1 MRRHPRNRPERCARG
16 LRALTGTVHTL
27 VAVSVPPPRV
37 ELTVSNR
44 TLLRVLA
51 ITALFIFLIQLRST
65 LHTVLI
71 ELLISV
77 FLAIALNPL
86 VSMTERRLR
95 LKHGP
100 AAILVFLVTILVVVV
115 FLIVIFT
122 PLYNEVRSFA
132 QHLPEYLDK
141 AEKSRLFKDLDQRYD
156 LLSKLRTES
165 QSLPNR
171 LPATASAALGFAGTI
186 ASAVFET
193 ITILFLT
200 LFLLLELPAIGR
212 SVVSLLPPQ
221 HADTAIRMQSEISQT
236 VARYVASNIA
246 VSIFAGLVTW
256 ISLIILGVP
265 FALVLALLMALF
277 DLLPLIGATLG
288 GAIVVLVATITVS
301 VTAGIIMLVVLIV
314 YQQTENHLVQPIV
327 MKRSVAVSPLIVIVS
342 VLVGAALL
350 GILGALLA
358 IPVAGSIQIALRDI
372 VAARRMR
379 VAELYTM
386 SGREP
391 PT

>member
-1 MRRHPRNRPERCARG
+1 V
-16 LRALTGTVHTL
+16 LTGGVHRL
-27 VAVSVPPPRV
+27 GAVSVPPSRV
-37 ELTVSNR
+37 ELTISNR

-51 ITALFIFLIQLRST
+51 ITALFIFVIDLRSS
-65 LHTVLI
+65 LHNVLI

-77 FLAIALNPL
+77 FLAVALNPL
-86 VSMTERRLR
+86 VSATERRLH

-100 AAILVFLVTILVVVV
+100 AAIVVFVGTILVVVI

-122 PLYNEVRSFA
+122 PLYNEVRDFA
-132 QHLPEYLDK
+132 EHLPDYIDK

-156 LLSKLRTES
+156 LLKKLRQ
-165 QSLPNR
+165 QSKTLPSR
-171 LPATASAALGFAGTI
+171 LPATASAALGLAGTV

-193 ITILFLT
+193 ITVLFLT
-200 LFLLLELPAIGR
+200 LFLLLELPSIGR
-212 SVVSLLPPQ
+212 SVVSLLPPA
-221 HADTAIRMQSEISQT
+221 HADTAIRMQGEISST
-236 VARYVASNIA
+236 VARYVATNIA

-256 ISLIILGVP
+256 ISLLILGVP
-265 FALVLALLMALF
+265 FALVLALLMGLF

-288 GAIVVLVATITVS
+288 GTIVVLVATITVS
-301 VTAGIIMLVVLIV
+301 VTAGVIMIIVLVV

-327 MKRSVAVSPLIVIVS
+327 MKRSVAVSPLIVILS

-372 VAARRMR
+372 VEARRTR
-379 VAELYTM
+379 VAELYSM
-386 SGREP
+386 SGRTP
-391 PT
+391 PA

>member
-1 MRRHPRNRPERCARG
+1 V
-16 LRALTGTVHTL
+16 LTGALHRL
-27 VAVSVPPPRV
+27 GAVSVPPSRV

-44 TLLRVLA
+44 TLLRVLT
-51 ITALFIFLIQLRST
+51 ITALFIFVVDLRSS
-65 LHTVLI
+65 LHNVLI

-86 VSMTERRLR
+86 VSVTERRLH

-100 AAILVFLVTILVVVV
+100 AAIVVFLATILVVVV

-132 QHLPEYLDK
+132 EHLPDYIDK
-141 AEKSRLFKDLDQRYD
+141 AEKSRLFRDLDQRYN
-156 LLSKLRTES
+156 LLNKLRQ
-165 QSLPNR
+165 QSKTLPNR
-171 LPATASAALGFAGTI
+171 LPATASAALGLAGTV
-186 ASAVFET
+186 ANAVFET
-193 ITILFLT
+193 ITVLFLT
-200 LFLLLELPAIGR
+200 LFLLLELPSIGR
-212 SVVSLLPPQ
+212 SVVSLLPPEQ
-221 HADTAIRMQSEISQT
+221 ADTAIRMQGEISST
-236 VARYVASNIA
+236 VARYVATNIA

-256 ISLIILGVP
+256 ISLLILGVP
-265 FALVLALLMALF
+265 FALVLALLMGLF

-288 GAIVVLVATITVS
+288 GTIVVLVATITVS
-301 VTAGIIMLVVLIV
+301 VTAGVIMIIVLVV

-327 MKRSVAVSPLIVIVS
+327 MRRSVAVSPLIVILS

-379 VAELYTM
+379 VAELYSM
-386 SGREP
+386 SGRTP
-391 PT
+391 PV

>member
-1 MRRHPRNRPERCARG
+1 
-16 LRALTGTVHTL
+16 
-27 VAVSVPPPRV
+27 
-37 ELTVSNR
+37 
-44 TLLRVLA
+44 VLA
-51 ITALFIFLIQLRST
+51 ITALFIFVIDLRSS
-65 LHTVLI
+65 LHNVLI

-77 FLAIALNPL
+77 FLAVALNPL
-86 VSMTERRLR
+86 VSATERRLH

-100 AAILVFLVTILVVVV
+100 AAIVVFVGTILVVVI

-122 PLYNEVRSFA
+122 PLYNEVRDFA
-132 QHLPEYLDK
+132 EHLPDYIDK

-156 LLSKLRTES
+156 LLKKLRQ
-165 QSLPNR
+165 QSKTLPSR
-171 LPATASAALGFAGTI
+171 LPATASAALGLAGTV

-193 ITILFLT
+193 ITVLFLT
-200 LFLLLELPAIGR
+200 LFLLLELPSIGR
-212 SVVSLLPPQ
+212 SVVSLLPPA
-221 HADTAIRMQSEISQT
+221 HADTAIRMQGEISST
-236 VARYVASNIA
+236 VARYVATNIA

-256 ISLIILGVP
+256 ISLLILGVP
-265 FALVLALLMALF
+265 FALVLALLMGLF

-288 GAIVVLVATITVS
+288 GTIVVLVATITVS
-301 VTAGIIMLVVLIV
+301 VTAGVIMIVVLVV

-327 MKRSVAVSPLIVIVS
+327 MKRSVAVSPLIVILS

-372 VAARRMR
+372 VAARRTR

-386 SGREP
+386 SGRAP
-391 PT
+391 PE

>member
-1 MRRHPRNRPERCARG
+1 M
-16 LRALTGTVHTL
+16 
-27 VAVSVPPPRV
+27 PPSRV

-44 TLLRVLA
+44 TLLRVLVV
-51 ITALFIFLIQLRST
+51 TALFLFVLDLRNS

-71 ELLISV
+71 ELLISI

-86 VSMTERRLR
+86 VSVAERRLR
-95 LKHGP
+95 LAHGP
-100 AAILVFLVTILVVVV
+100 AAVFVFLLTILVVVV

-122 PLYNEVRSFA
+122 PLYNEVRSFSE
-132 QHLPEYLDK
+132 HLPEYLDK
-141 AEKSRLFKDLDQRYD
+141 AEKSRLFRDLDQRYD
-156 LLSKLRTES
+156 LLSKLRKQS
-165 QSLPNR
+165 QTLPDR

-186 ASAVFET
+186 ANALFET
-193 ITILFLT
+193 ITVLFLT
-200 LFLLLELPAIGR
+200 LFLLLELPSIGR
-212 SVVSLLPPQ
+212 SIVSLLPPAQ
-221 HADTAIRMQSEISQT
+221 ADTAIRMQSEISQT
-236 VARYVASNIA
+236 VARYVATNIA

-265 FALVLALLMALF
+265 FALVLALLMGLF

-288 GAIVVLVATITVS
+288 GAIVVIVATITVS
-301 VTAGIIMLVVLIV
+301 VTAGLIMIVVLVV

-327 MKRSVAVSPLIVIVS
+327 MRRSVAVSPLIVILS

-379 VAELYTM
+379 VAELYSM
-386 SGREP
+386 SGRTP
-391 PT
+391 PE

>member
-1 MRRHPRNRPERCARG
+1 
-16 LRALTGTVHTL
+16 
-27 VAVSVPPPRV
+27 VSVPPTRV
-37 ELTVSNR
+37 EVTVSNR

-51 ITALFIFLIQLRST
+51 VTALFIFLVDLRSS
-65 LHTVLI
+65 LHNVLI

-86 VSMTERRLR
+86 VSATERRLH

-100 AAILVFLVTILVVVV
+100 ASVLVFLATILVVVL

-122 PLYNEVRSFA
+122 PLYNEVRSFTA
-132 QHLPEYLDK
+132 HLPEYLDK

-156 LLSKLRTES
+156 ILKKLREQS

-171 LPATASAALGFAGTI
+171 LPATASAALGLAGTV
-186 ASAVFET
+186 ANAVFET

-200 LFLLLELPAIGR
+200 LFLLLELPSLGR
-212 SVVSLLPPQ
+212 SIVSLLPPEQ
-221 HADTAIRMQSEISQT
+221 ADTAIRMQGEISQT
-236 VARYVASNIA
+236 VARYVATNIA
-246 VSIFAGLVTW
+246 VSIFAGIITW

-265 FALVLALLMALF
+265 FALVLALLMGLF

-288 GAIVVLVATITVS
+288 GAIVVIVATITVG
-301 VTAGIIMLVVLIV
+301 VTAGLIMIVVLVV

-327 MKRSVAVSPLIVIVS
+327 MKRSVAVSPLIVILS
-342 VLVGAALL
+342 VLTGAALL

-358 IPVAGSIQIALRDI
+358 IPVAGSIQIVLRDV

-379 VAELYTM
+379 VAELYSM
-386 SGREP
+386 SGRP
-391 PT
+391 PPL

>member
-1 MRRHPRNRPERCARG
+1 VLTA
-16 LRALTGTVHTL
+16 ALHRL
-27 VAVSVPPPRV
+27 SAVSVPPQRV
-37 ELTVSNR
+37 ELTISNR

-51 ITALFIFLIQLRST
+51 ITALFIFVIDLRSS
-65 LHTVLI
+65 LHNVLI

-77 FLAIALNPL
+77 FLAVALNPL
-86 VSMTERRLR
+86 VSATERRLH

-100 AAILVFLVTILVVVV
+100 AAIVVFVGTILVVVI

-122 PLYNEVRSFA
+122 PLYNEVRDFA
-132 QHLPEYLDK
+132 EHLPDYIDK

-156 LLSKLRTES
+156 LLKKLRQ
-165 QSLPNR
+165 QSKTLPSR
-171 LPATASAALGFAGTI
+171 LPATASAALGLAGTV

-193 ITILFLT
+193 ITVLFLT
-200 LFLLLELPAIGR
+200 LFLLLELPSIGR
-212 SVVSLLPPQ
+212 SVVSLLPPA
-221 HADTAIRMQSEISQT
+221 HADTAIRMQGEISST
-236 VARYVASNIA
+236 VARYVATNIA

-256 ISLIILGVP
+256 ISLLILGVP
-265 FALVLALLMALF
+265 FALVLALLMGLF

-288 GAIVVLVATITVS
+288 GTIVVLVATITVS
-301 VTAGIIMLVVLIV
+301 VTAGVIMIVVLVV

-327 MKRSVAVSPLIVIVS
+327 MKRSVAVSPLIVILS

-372 VAARRMR
+372 VEARRTR
-379 VAELYTM
+379 VAELYSM
-386 SGREP
+386 SGRTP
-391 PT
+391 PA

>member
-1 MRRHPRNRPERCARG
+1 
-16 LRALTGTVHTL
+16 
-27 VAVSVPPPRV
+27 VSVPPSRV

-51 ITALFIFLIQLRST
+51 ITLLFLFLIDLRNA

-71 ELLISV
+71 ELLIAV

-86 VSMTERRLR
+86 VSVAERRLR

-100 AAILVFLVTILVVVV
+100 AAVVVFLLTILVVVV

-122 PLYNEVRSFA
+122 PLYNEVRSFSE
-132 QHLPEYLDK
+132 HLPEYLDK

-156 LLSKLRTES
+156 ILSKLRKQS
-165 QSLPNR
+165 QTLPER
-171 LPATASAALGFAGTI
+171 LPATASAALGLAGTV
-186 ASAVFET
+186 ANAVFET
-193 ITILFLT
+193 ITVLFLT

-212 SVVSLLPPQ
+212 SIVSLLPPAQ
-221 HADTAIRMQSEISQT
+221 ADTAIRMQGEISQT
-236 VARYVASNIA
+236 VARYVATNIA
-246 VSIFAGLVTW
+246 VSIFAGLITW
-256 ISLIILGVP
+256 ISLVILGVP
-265 FALVLALLMALF
+265 FALVLALLMGLF

-288 GAIVVLVATITVS
+288 GAIVVIVATITVG
-301 VTAGIIMLVVLIV
+301 VTAGIIMIVVLVV

-327 MKRSVAVSPLIVIVS
+327 MRRSVAVSPLIVILS

-379 VAELYTM
+379 VAELYSM
-386 SGREP
+386 SGRTP
-391 PT
+391 PE

>member
-1 MRRHPRNRPERCARG
+1 VLTA
-16 LRALTGTVHTL
+16 ALHRL
-27 VAVSVPPPRV
+27 NAVSVPPQRV
-37 ELTVSNR
+37 ELTISNR
-44 TLLRVLA
+44 TLLRVLT
-51 ITALFIFLIQLRST
+51 ITALFIFVVDLRSS
-65 LHTVLI
+65 LHNVLI

-86 VSMTERRLR
+86 VSATERRLH

-100 AAILVFLVTILVVVV
+100 AAIVVFLTTILVVVI

-132 QHLPEYLDK
+132 QHLPDYIDK
-141 AEKSRLFKDLDQRYD
+141 AEKSRVFKDLDQRYD
-156 LLSKLRTES
+156 ILKKLRQQS
-165 QSLPNR
+165 KSLPSR
-171 LPATASAALGFAGTI
+171 LPATASAALGLAGTV

-193 ITILFLT
+193 ITVLFLT
-200 LFLLLELPAIGR
+200 LFLLLELPSIGR
-212 SVVSLLPPQ
+212 SVVSLLPPEQ
-221 HADTAIRMQSEISQT
+221 ADTAIRMQGEISST
-236 VARYVASNIA
+236 VARYVATNIA

-256 ISLIILGVP
+256 ISLLILGVP
-265 FALVLALLMALF
+265 FALVLALLMGLF

-288 GAIVVLVATITVS
+288 GTIVVLVATITVS
-301 VTAGIIMLVVLIV
+301 VTAGVIMIIVLVV

-327 MKRSVAVSPLIVIVS
+327 MKRSVAVSPLIVILS

-372 VAARRMR
+372 VAARRTR
-379 VAELYTM
+379 VAELYSM
-386 SGREP
+386 SGRTP

>member
-1 MRRHPRNRPERCARG
+1 VKW
-16 LRALTGTVHTL
+16 LTGPVHTL
-27 VAVSVPPPRV
+27 DAVSVPPRV
-37 ELTVSNR
+37 ELTISNR

-51 ITALFIFLIQLRST
+51 VTALFIFLVDLRGS
-65 LHTVLI
+65 LHNVLI

-86 VSMTERRLR
+86 VSATERRLHLR
-95 LKHGP
+95 HGP
-100 AAILVFLVTILVVVV
+100 AAVLVFLSTILVVVL

-132 QHLPEYLDK
+132 EHLPDYLDK
-141 AEKSRLFKDLDQRYD
+141 AQRSRLFRDLDQRYD
-156 LLSKLRTES
+156 LLQKLREQS
-165 QSLPNR
+165 QTLPDR
-171 LPATASAALGFAGTI
+171 LPATASAALGLAGTV
-186 ASAVFET
+186 ANAVFET

-200 LFLLLELPAIGR
+200 LFLLLELPSIGR
-212 SVVSLLPPQ
+212 SIVSLMPPAK
-221 HADTAIRMQSEISQT
+221 ADIAIRMQAEISQT
-236 VARYVASNIA
+236 VARYVATNIA
-246 VSIFAGLVTW
+246 VSIFAGIVTW
-256 ISLIILGVP
+256 VSLITLGVP
-265 FALVLALLMALF
+265 FALVLALLMGLF

-288 GAIVVLVATITVS
+288 GAIVVIVATITTS
-301 VTAGIIMLVVLIV
+301 VTAGLIMIVVLVV

-327 MKRSVAVSPLIVIVS
+327 MKRSVAVSPLIVILS

-386 SGREP
+386 SGRAP
-391 PT
+391 PE

>member
-1 MRRHPRNRPERCARG
+1 VSRSVPER
-16 LRALTGTVHTL
+16 LRDAVRVLTGALHRL
-27 VAVSVPPPRV
+27 DAVSVPPSHV

-44 TLLRVLA
+44 TLLRVLT
-51 ITALFIFLIQLRST
+51 ITALFIFVVDLRSS
-65 LHTVLI
+65 LHNVLI
-71 ELLISV
+71 ELVISV

-86 VSMTERRLR
+86 VSVTERRLH

-100 AAILVFLVTILVVVV
+100 AAIVVFLTTILVVVV

-132 QHLPEYLDK
+132 QHLPDYIDK
-141 AEKSRLFKDLDQRYD
+141 AEKSRLFKDLDQRYH
-156 LLSKLRTES
+156 LLNKLRQQS
-165 QSLPNR
+165 KSLPSR
-171 LPATASAALGFAGTI
+171 LPATASAALGLAGTL
-186 ASAVFET
+186 ANAVFET
-193 ITILFLT
+193 ITVLFLT
-200 LFLLLELPAIGR
+200 LFLLLELPSIGR
-212 SVVSLLPPQ
+212 SVVSLLPPEQ
-221 HADTAIRMQSEISQT
+221 ADTAIRMQGEISST
-236 VARYVASNIA
+236 VARYVATNIA

-256 ISLIILGVP
+256 ISLLILGVP
-265 FALVLALLMALF
+265 FALVLALLMGLF

-288 GAIVVLVATITVS
+288 GTIVVLVATITVS
-301 VTAGIIMLVVLIV
+301 VTAGVVMIIVLVV

-327 MKRSVAVSPLIVIVS
+327 MRRSVAVSPLIVILS

-379 VAELYTM
+379 VAELYSM
-386 SGREP
+386 SGRTP
-391 PT
+391 PV

>member
-1 MRRHPRNRPERCARG
+1 M
-16 LRALTGTVHTL
+16 
-27 VAVSVPPPRV
+27 SMPPSRV

-44 TLLRVLA
+44 TLIRVLA
-51 ITALFIFLIQLRST
+51 ITTLFIFVVDLRNS

-86 VSMTERRLR
+86 VSVAQRRLR

-100 AAILVFLVTILVVVV
+100 AAIFVFLTTILVVVV

-122 PLYNEVRSFA
+122 PLYNEVRSFSE
-132 QHLPEYLDK
+132 HLPEYLDK
-141 AEKSRLFKDLDQRYD
+141 AEKSSLFKQLDQRYD
-156 LLSKLRTES
+156 LLSKLRKQS
-165 QSLPNR
+165 QTLPER
-171 LPATASAALGFAGTI
+171 LPATASAALGLAGAV
-186 ASAVFET
+186 ASAVFEA
-193 ITILFLT
+193 ITVLFLT

-212 SVVSLLPPQ
+212 SVVSLLPPEQ
-221 HADTAIRMQSEISQT
+221 ADTAIRMQAEISST
-236 VARYVASNIA
+236 VARYVATNIA
-246 VSIFAGLVTW
+246 VSIFAALITW
-256 ISLIILGVP
+256 ISLELLGVP
-265 FALVLALLMALF
+265 FALVLALLMGLF

-288 GAIVVLVATITVS
+288 GAIVVIVATITVS
-301 VTAGIIMLVVLIV
+301 VTAGVIMIVVLIV

-358 IPVAGSIQIALRDI
+358 IPVAGSVQIALRDI
-372 VAARRMR
+372 VAARRLR
-379 VAELYTM
+379 VAELYSM
-386 SGREP
+386 SGRTP
-391 PT
+391 PPDL

>member
-1 MRRHPRNRPERCARG
+1 VTGPVPR
-16 LRALTGTVHTL
+16 LD
-27 VAVSVPPPRV
+27 AVSTPPNRV

-51 ITALFIFLIQLRST
+51 VTALFLFVVDLRNS

-86 VSMTERRLR
+86 VSVAERRLR

-100 AAILVFLVTILVVVV
+100 AAIVVFLLTILVVVV

-122 PLYNEVRSFA
+122 PLYNEVRSFSE
-132 QHLPEYLDK
+132 HLPEYLDK

-156 LLSKLRTES
+156 LLSKLREQS
-165 QSLPNR
+165 QTLPNR

-186 ASAVFET
+186 ANAVFET
-193 ITILFLT
+193 ITVLFLT
-200 LFLLLELPAIGR
+200 LFLLLELPSIGR
-212 SVVSLLPPQ
+212 SIVSLMPPE
-221 HADTAIRMQSEISQT
+221 HADTAIRMQTEISTT
-236 VARYVASNIA
+236 VARYVATNIA

-265 FALVLALLMALF
+265 FALVLALLMGLF
-277 DLLPLIGATLG
+277 DLVPLIGATLG
-288 GAIVVLVATITVS
+288 GAIVVIVATITVGI
-301 VTAGIIMLVVLIV
+301 TAGLIMIAVLVI

-327 MKRSVAVSPLIVIVS
+327 MRRSVAVSPLIVILS

-379 VAELYTM
+379 VAELYSM
-386 SGREP
+386 SGRTP
-391 PT
+391 PE

>member
-1 MRRHPRNRPERCARG
+1 M
-16 LRALTGTVHTL
+16 
-27 VAVSVPPPRV
+27 PPSKV

-44 TLLRVLA
+44 TLLRVIA
-51 ITALFIFLIQLRST
+51 VTSLFIFVIDLRAS
-65 LHTVLI
+65 LHNVLI
-71 ELLISV
+71 ELLISI

-86 VSMTERRLR
+86 VSMTERRLH

-100 AAILVFLVTILVVVV
+100 AAVVVFLTTILVVVV

-132 QHLPEYLDK
+132 EHLPEYLDK
-141 AEKSRLFKDLDQRYD
+141 AEKSRLFRDLDQRYD
-156 LLSKLRTES
+156 VLSKLRKES
-165 QSLPNR
+165 QSLPDR
-171 LPATASAALGFAGTI
+171 LPATASAALGLAGTI

-193 ITILFLT
+193 ITVLFLT
-200 LFLLLELPAIGR
+200 LFLLLELPSIGR
-212 SVVSLLPPQ
+212 SVVSLLPPAQ
-221 HADTAIRMQSEISQT
+221 ADTAIRMQGEISHT
-236 VARYVASNIA
+236 VARYVATNIA

-256 ISLIILGVP
+256 ISLVVLGVP
-265 FALVLALLMALF
+265 FALVLALLMGLF

-301 VTAGIIMLVVLIV
+301 VTAGIIMIIVLVV

-372 VAARRMR
+372 VEARRAR
-379 VAELYTM
+379 VAELYSM
-386 SGREP
+386 SGRTP
-391 PT
+391 PN

>member
-1 MRRHPRNRPERCARG
+1 MCE
-16 LRALTGTVHTL
+16 ALTGPIHTL
-27 VAVSVPPPRV
+27 VAVSIPPTRV
-37 ELTVSNR
+37 EVTVSNR

-51 ITALFIFLIQLRST
+51 VTALFVFVVDLRSS
-65 LHTVLI
+65 LHNVLI

-86 VSMTERRLR
+86 VSATERRLH

-100 AAILVFLVTILVVVV
+100 AAVLVFLMTILVVVL

-132 QHLPEYLDK
+132 THLPEYLDK
-141 AEKSRLFKDLDQRYD
+141 AEKSRVFKDLDQRYD
-156 LLSKLRTES
+156 ILKKLREQS
-165 QSLPNR
+165 QTLPNR
-171 LPATASAALGFAGTI
+171 LPATASAALGLAGTV
-186 ASAVFET
+186 ANAVFET
-193 ITILFLT
+193 VTILFLT
-200 LFLLLELPAIGR
+200 LFLLLELPSIGR
-212 SVVSLLPPQ
+212 SIVSLLPPDQ
-221 HADTAIRMQSEISQT
+221 ADTAIRMQGEISHT
-236 VARYVASNIA
+236 VARYVATNIA
-246 VSIFAGLVTW
+246 VSIFAGIITW

-265 FALVLALLMALF
+265 FALVLALLMGLF

-288 GAIVVLVATITVS
+288 GAIVVIVATITVG
-301 VTAGIIMLVVLIV
+301 VTAGLIMIVVLVV

-327 MKRSVAVSPLIVIVS
+327 MKRSVAVSPLIVILS

-379 VAELYTM
+379 VAELYSM
-386 SGREP
+386 SGRP
-391 PT
+391 PPA

>member
-1 MRRHPRNRPERCARG
+1 VPERVRDAVRV
-16 LRALTGTVHTL
+16 LTGGLHRL
-27 VAVSVPPPRV
+27 DAVSVPPSRV

-44 TLLRVLA
+44 TLLRVLT
-51 ITALFIFLIQLRST
+51 ITALFIFVVDLRSS
-65 LHTVLI
+65 LHNVLI

-86 VSMTERRLR
+86 VSVTERRLH

-100 AAILVFLVTILVVVV
+100 AAIVVFLTTILVVVV

-132 QHLPEYLDK
+132 EHLPDYIDK
-141 AEKSRLFKDLDQRYD
+141 AERSRLFRDLDQRYN
-156 LLSKLRTES
+156 LLSKLRQ
-165 QSLPNR
+165 QSKALPNR
-171 LPATASAALGFAGTI
+171 LPATASAALGLAGTV
-186 ASAVFET
+186 ANAVFET
-193 ITILFLT
+193 ITVLFLT
-200 LFLLLELPAIGR
+200 LFLLLELPSIGR
-212 SVVSLLPPQ
+212 SVASLLPPEQ
-221 HADTAIRMQSEISQT
+221 ADTAIRMQGEISST
-236 VARYVASNIA
+236 VARYVATNIA

-256 ISLIILGVP
+256 ISLFILGVP
-265 FALVLALLMALF
+265 FALVLALLMGLF

-288 GAIVVLVATITVS
+288 GTIVVLVATITVS
-301 VTAGIIMLVVLIV
+301 VTAGVIMIIVLVV

-327 MKRSVAVSPLIVIVS
+327 MRRSVAVSPLIVILS

-379 VAELYTM
+379 VAELYSM
-386 SGREP
+386 SGRTP
-391 PT
+391 PL

>member
-1 MRRHPRNRPERCARG
+1 M
-16 LRALTGTVHTL
+16 
-27 VAVSVPPPRV
+27 SVPPRV

-44 TLLRVLA
+44 TLLRVLV
-51 ITALFIFLIQLRST
+51 ISALFIFVTDLVTS

-71 ELLISV
+71 ELLISI
-77 FLAIALNPL
+77 FLAVALNPL
-86 VSMTERRLR
+86 VSVAERRLR

-100 AAILVFLVTILVVVV
+100 AAIIVFIATILVVVV

-122 PLYNEVRSFA
+122 PLYNEVRDFSE
-132 QHLPEYLDK
+132 HLPEYLDK
-141 AEKSRLFKDLDQRYD
+141 AEKSALFKDLDQPLQHPGQAAGAVADAPRA
-156 LLSKLRTES
+156 
-165 QSLPNR
+165 
-171 LPATASAALGFAGTI
+171 PAGDGERRARASAGAV

-193 ITILFLT
+193 ITVLFLT
-200 LFLLLELPAIGR
+200 LFLLLELPSIGR
-212 SVVSLLPPQ
+212 SVVSLLPPEQ
-221 HADTAIRMQSEISQT
+221 ADTAIRMQSEISQT
-236 VARYVASNIA
+236 VARYVATNIA

-256 ISLIILGVP
+256 ISLEILGVP
-265 FALVLALLMALF
+265 FALVLALLMGLF

-288 GAIVVLVATITVS
+288 GSIVVIVATITTG
-301 VTAGIIMLVVLIV
+301 VTAGIIMIAVLVI

-358 IPVAGSIQIALRDI
+358 IPVAGSVQIALRDI
-372 VAARRMR
+372 VEARRSR
-379 VAELYTM
+379 VAELYSM
-386 SGREP
+386 SGRTP

>member
-1 MRRHPRNRPERCARG
+1 M
-16 LRALTGTVHTL
+16 LTGALHRL
-27 VAVSVPPPRV
+27 GAVSVPPSRV

-44 TLLRVLA
+44 TLLRVLT
-51 ITALFIFLIQLRST
+51 ITALFIFVVDLRSS
-65 LHTVLI
+65 LHNVLI

-86 VSMTERRLR
+86 VSVTERRLH

-100 AAILVFLVTILVVVV
+100 AAIVVFLATILVVVV

-132 QHLPEYLDK
+132 EHLPDYIDK
-141 AEKSRLFKDLDQRYD
+141 AEKSRLFRDLDQRYN
-156 LLSKLRTES
+156 LLNKLRQ
-165 QSLPNR
+165 QSKTLPNR
-171 LPATASAALGFAGTI
+171 LPATASAALGLAGTV
-186 ASAVFET
+186 ANAVFET
-193 ITILFLT
+193 ITVLFLT
-200 LFLLLELPAIGR
+200 LFLLLELPSIGR
-212 SVVSLLPPQ
+212 SVVSLLPPEQ
-221 HADTAIRMQSEISQT
+221 ADTAIRMQGEISST
-236 VARYVASNIA
+236 VARYVATNIA

-256 ISLIILGVP
+256 ISLLILGVP
-265 FALVLALLMALF
+265 FALVLALLMGLF

-288 GAIVVLVATITVS
+288 GTIVVLVATITVS
-301 VTAGIIMLVVLIV
+301 VTAGVIMIIVLVV

-327 MKRSVAVSPLIVIVS
+327 MRRSVAVSPLIVILS

-358 IPVAGSIQIALRDI
+358 IPVAGSIQIARRDI

-379 VAELYTM
+379 VAELYSM
-386 SGREP
+386 SGRTP
-391 PT
+391 PV

>member
-1 MRRHPRNRPERCARG
+1 M
-16 LRALTGTVHTL
+16 
-27 VAVSVPPPRV
+27 PPPRV

-51 ITALFIFLIQLRST
+51 ITALFLFVVDLRNS

-71 ELLISV
+71 ELLISI

-86 VSMTERRLR
+86 VSVTERRLR

-100 AAILVFLVTILVVVV
+100 AAVVVFLLTILVVVT

-122 PLYNEVRSFA
+122 PLYNEVRSFSE
-132 QHLPEYLDK
+132 HLPEYLDK
-141 AEKSRLFKDLDQRYD
+141 AERSTLFRDLDRRYD
-156 LLSKLRTES
+156 ILSKLRTQS
-165 QSLPNR
+165 QTLPDR
-171 LPATASAALGFAGTI
+171 LPATASAALGLAGTV
-186 ASAVFET
+186 ANAVFET
-193 ITILFLT
+193 ITVLFLT
-200 LFLLLELPAIGR
+200 LFLLLELPSIGR
-212 SVVSLLPPQ
+212 SIVSLLPPEQ
-221 HADTAIRMQSEISQT
+221 ADTAIRMQNEISHT

-246 VSIFAGLVTW
+246 VSIFAGIVTW
-256 ISLIILGVP
+256 ISLVILGVP
-265 FALVLALLMALF
+265 FALVLALLMGLF

-288 GAIVVLVATITVS
+288 GAIVVIVATITVGI
-301 VTAGIIMLVVLIV
+301 TAGLIMIAVLVI

-327 MKRSVAVSPLIVIVS
+327 MRRSVAVSPLIVILS

-379 VAELYTM
+379 VAELYSM
-386 SGREP
+386 SGRTP
-391 PT
+391 PE

>member
-1 MRRHPRNRPERCARG
+1 
-16 LRALTGTVHTL
+16 
-27 VAVSVPPPRV
+27 VSVPPRV

-51 ITALFIFLIQLRST
+51 IVFLFAFLVDLRTT
-65 LHTVLI
+65 LHNVLI
-71 ELLISV
+71 ELLIST

-86 VSMTERRLR
+86 VSATERRLR

-100 AAILVFLVTILVVVV
+100 AAIVVFLTTILVVVL

-132 QHLPEYLDK
+132 EHLPEYLDK
-141 AEKSRLFKDLDQRYD
+141 AQKSRLFKDLDQRYD
-156 LLSKLRTES
+156 IVSKLREQS
-165 QSLPNR
+165 QTLPDR
-171 LPATASAALGFAGTI
+171 LPATASAALGLAGTV

-193 ITILFLT
+193 ITVLFLT

-212 SVVSLLPPQ
+212 SVVSLLPPEQ
-221 HADTAIRMQSEISQT
+221 ADTAIRLQSEISHT
-236 VARYVASNIA
+236 VARYVATNIA
-246 VSIFAGLVTW
+246 VSIFAGIVTW

-265 FALVLALLMALF
+265 FALVLALLMGIF

-288 GAIVVLVATITVS
+288 GAIVVIVATITVS
-301 VTAGIIMLVVLIV
+301 VTAGIIMIVVLVV

-327 MKRSVAVSPLIVIVS
+327 MKRSLAVSPLIVILS

-358 IPVAGSIQIALRDI
+358 IPVAGSIQIVLRDI

-379 VAELYTM
+379 VAELYSM